1 MLDRCFV
8 GPILKERRKTDVKKW
23 MFMFVVSFLL
33 VSACGG
39 IGRDNLFGRRAL
51 SEEEAKKARADII
64 ERLASEDQGINRRQ
78 LRVLNDAIL
87 TVRKDLKPRD
97 LPEDIRRV
105 REVLKE
111 TSLRDL
117 QEIERILPEV
127 EKRRKLEG
135 LD

>member
-1 MLDRCFV
+1 ML
-8 GPILKERRKTDVKKW
+8 
-23 MFMFVVSFLL
+23 VVSLSLL
-33 VSACGG
+33 SACGG
-39 IGRDNLFGRRAL
+39 IERRAL
-51 SEEEAKKARADII
+51 SEEQARMARSDTI
-64 ERLASEDQGINRRQ
+64 ERLAPEDGGITRRQ

-87 TVRKDLKPRD
+87 TVRRDLKPRD

-117 QEIERILPEV
+117 HEIERILPEV